1 MEQYF
6 NMILFLLLNTTIW
19 NVCYFVDDFFFNT
32 KKTNMTFPNIIIA
45 LDSDNCEEL
54 VKKLNP
60 NECLLKVGK
69 ALFIRLGPKFVKNLV
84 SKGFKVFLD
93 LKLHDIPMQVE
104 KAITECCKLGVY
116 IISIHS
122 LGGIKMMQAAR
133 RAVDNFDS
141 PSRPLLLAVTMLTS
155 LESCDLEDIGFYKT
169 MEQNVLHL
177 AKLSKLYGI
186 DGVVC
191 SGQEAI
197 IIRRHCGDSFIIVTP
212 GIRLSSNQLLGFQD
226 QKRVVSPSDAI
237 SFGSNFLVIGR
248 DITGSDDPVQTLQKI
263 NQSLQS
269 YL

>member
-1 MEQYF
+1 
-6 NMILFLLLNTTIW
+6 
-19 NVCYFVDDFFFNT
+19 
-32 KKTNMTFPNIIIA
+32 MTFPNIIIA

-60 NECLLKVGK
+60 DECLLKVGK
-69 ALFIRLGPKFVKNLV
+69 ALFIRTGPEFVKKLV

-116 IISIHS
+116 MISIHS

-155 LESCDLEDIGFYKT
+155 LEACDLEEIGFNKT

-177 AKLSKLYGI
+177 SKLAKQYGI
-186 DGVVC
+186 NGIVC
-191 SGQEAI
+191 SISEAI
-197 IIRRHCGDSFIIVTP
+197 IIRRHCGDNFVIVTP
-212 GIRLSSNQLLGFQD
+212 GIRLSNDVQD

-237 SFGSNFLVIGR
+237 QYGSNFLVIGR
-248 DITGSDDPVQTLQKI
+248 DITGSNNPVQTLEKI
-263 NQSLQS
+263 NQSLRS